1 MASVT
6 YVKQMMILDE
16 AKHKSYL
23 ETFVEEPLEFEDFI
37 NFMLGSL
44 FDDDK
49 SVEEIIPIQDGKTF
63 IVIYRVPVK

>member
-6 YVKQMMILDE
+6 YVKQIMILDE

-49 SVEEIIPIQDGKTF
+49 LVEEVIPIRNGKAF
-63 IVIYRVPVK
+63 IIVYRVLIK